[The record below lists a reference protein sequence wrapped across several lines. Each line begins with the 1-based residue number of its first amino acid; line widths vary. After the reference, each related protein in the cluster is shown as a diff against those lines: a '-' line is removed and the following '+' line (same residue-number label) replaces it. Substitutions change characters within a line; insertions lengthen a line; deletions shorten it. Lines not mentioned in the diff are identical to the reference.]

1 MEIAEN
7 KMFCSN
13 CGAADQSPNAYCKRC
28 GEWLADKKSF
38 GARGASKPEERMTVM
53 IVFNGLSALLALFS
67 AIALYATYLNTS
79 EAKWSVYV
87 AGACCLVIAIH
98 QMISMAFALE
108 LKLRLKR
115 SHNRAGE
122 AIDSEAGDSVAALAN
137 GKTTQFVEAP
147 LVTEN
152 TTELLEA
159 VPRVTNQ
166 GNSQIPRPKA

>member
-1 MEIAEN
+1 
-7 KMFCSN
+7 MFCPS

-38 GARGASKPEERMTVM
+38 GRRGASKPEERMTVM
-53 IVFNGLSALLALFS
+53 IVFNALSALLALFS
-67 AIALYATYLNTS
+67 AIALYATYLNTP

-87 AGACCLVIAIH
+87 AGACCFVIAIH
-98 QMISMAFALE
+98 QMLSMAFALE

-115 SHNRAGE
+115 GRADAGQATALEAVDSVPVLGAGE
-122 AIDSEAGDSVAALAN
+122 
-137 GKTTQFVEAP
+137 TTQFVEAP

-159 VPRVTNQ
+159 VPRVTN
-166 GNSQIPRPKA
+166 PR

>member
-1 MEIAEN
+1 
-7 KMFCSN
+7 MFCPN

-38 GARGASKPEERMTVM
+38 GGRGASKPEQRMTSM

-67 AIALYATYLNTS
+67 AIALYATYLNTP

-115 SHNRAGE
+115 SHNNAQPAIEFE
-122 AIDSEAGDSVAALAN
+122 AEDGV
-137 GKTTQFVEAP
+137 
-147 LVTEN
+147 
-152 TTELLEA
+152 
-159 VPRVTNQ
+159 
-166 GNSQIPRPKA
+166 

>member
-1 MEIAEN
+1 
-7 KMFCSN
+7 MFCSN

-38 GARGASKPEERMTVM
+38 GGRGASKPEQRMTSM
-53 IVFNGLSALLALFS
+53 IIFNGLSALLALFS
-67 AIALYATYLNTS
+67 AIALYATYLNTP

-87 AGACCLVIAIH
+87 AGACCFVIAIH
-98 QMISMAFALE
+98 QMISMGFALE

-115 SHNRAGE
+115 GHTDAGQ
-122 AIDSEAGDSVAALAN
+122 AIELKAGDSVPALGS

-159 VPRVTNQ
+159 VPRVK
-166 GNSQIPRPKA
+166 KAT